1 MPLSAALL
9 ATASIPRPESFDAFC
24 RTIPEE
30 WVSAA
35 LEATGTAT
43 FRRRRLP
50 AEQVVWLVLG
60 IGLFRNRPIEEVVD
74 SLDLA
79 LPGRGVVA
87 KSAVPSAR
95 KRLGDAPMQW
105 LFEHCADRWTQEV
118 APKHLWRGLSLFGI
132 DGTSFRTPD
141 SEDNRTEFGG
151 WVAGGGDSVTPIV
164 RVVALMALR
173 SHLLLRVRL
182 GPYAKSSEHGHAHE
196 LLSAIPD
203 HSLTILDALYMSA
216 GVLHAIERG
225 GVEKHWMTIAK
236 SNTKMRVIERF
247 GRNDELVEMDVSAEA
262 RAQDPSLP
270 KQWRARAITYQRPG
284 FEPRTIMTSLRDP
297 KLYPGDELRE
307 LYHERWEIEL
317 GYDELKTELMDS
329 EPTLRSKTPMGVRQE
344 VWGTLLAYNLVR
356 LEMNRIARKID
367 VPPTRI
373 SFAASLALIR
383 SEFEWSAI
391 TRSPG
396 AIPKHLKTLE
406 ERIKRFLLPE
416 RRSQRSYPRV
426 VRDFRRYPR
435 KRVGP
440 AK

>member
-1 MPLSAALL
+1 MSLSAALL
-9 ATASIPRPESFDAFC
+9 ATASVPRPESFSEFC
-24 RTIPEE
+24 RSISEE

-43 FRRRRLP
+43 LRRRRLP

-79 LPGRGVVA
+79 LPGRGAVA

-118 APKHLWRGLSLFGI
+118 APKHRWRGLSLFGI
-132 DGTSFRTPD
+132 DGTSFRTAD
-141 SEDNRTEFGG
+141 SEDNRAEFGG
-151 WVAGGGDSVTPIV
+151 WTVRGKESATPII
-164 RVVALMALR
+164 RVVALMELR
-173 SHLLLRVRL
+173 SHLVRRARL
-182 GPYAKSSEHGHAHE
+182 GPYSNSSEHAYAHE

-203 HSLTILDALYMSA
+203 HSLTILDALYMA
-216 GVLHAIERG
+216 AAVLHTIERG
-225 GVEKHWMTIAK
+225 GSERHWMTIAK
-236 SNTKMRVIERF
+236 SNTKMHVIERY
-247 GRNDELVEMDVSAEA
+247 GVGDELVEMAVSSEA
-262 RAQDPSLP
+262 RAADPTLP
-270 KQWRARAITYQRPG
+270 KTWSARAITYQRG
-284 FEPRTIMTSLRDP
+284 SKRRTIMTSLRDP
-297 KLYPGDELRE
+297 KLYPANELRE

-329 EPTLRSKTPMGVRQE
+329 APTLRSKTPMGVRQE

-367 VPPTRI
+367 LPPTRI

-406 ERIKRFLLPE
+406 ERIKRFILPE
-416 RRSQRSYPRV
+416 RRSNRNYPRAA
-426 VRDFRRYPR
+426 RDFRRYPR

>member
-1 MPLSAALL
+1 MPLSIALH
-9 ATASIPRPESFDAFC
+9 ATASVPRPDSFDSFC
-24 RTIPEE
+24 RRIPEE

-43 FRRRRLP
+43 LRRRRLP

-60 IGLFRNRPIEEVVD
+60 IGLFRDRPIEEVVD

-95 KRLGDAPMQW
+95 KRLGDAPMRW
-105 LFEHCADRWTQEV
+105 LFEHCADHWAREV
-118 APKHLWRGLSLFGI
+118 APKHAWRGLSLFAI

-141 SEDNRTEFGG
+141 SDANRDEFGR
-151 WVAGGGDSVTPIV
+151 WTAGNGASVTPVV

-173 SHLLLRVRL
+173 SHLLLRARC
-182 GPYAKSSEHGHAHE
+182 GPFAESSEYGYACE

-203 HSLTILDALYMSA
+203 HSLTILDRLYMSA
-216 GVLHAIERG
+216 AVLHAVERG
-225 GVEKHWMTIAK
+225 GVERHWMTIAK
-236 SNTKMRVIERF
+236 SNTKTREIERY
-247 GRNDELVEMDVSAEA
+247 DERDALVEMDVSDEA
-262 RAQDPSLP
+262 RAQDPTLP
-270 KQWRARAITYQRPG
+270 RTWRARAVTYQRPG
-284 FEPRTIMTSLRDP
+284 FAPRTIMTSLRDP
-297 KLYPGDELRE
+297 KLYPADELRE

-317 GYDELKTELMDS
+317 GYDELKTELMDA

-356 LEMNRIARKID
+356 LEMNRIARQID
-367 VPPTRI
+367 VSPTRI

-406 ERIKRFLLPE
+406 ERITRFVLPK
-416 RRSQRSYPRV
+416 RRSERTYPRV

-435 KRVGP
+435 KRVNP